1 MKKSDELEAEKC
13 YTVNPDYILR
23 DIAGE
28 SVLVSVGSGV
38 ADFCGI
44 VNLNPAARVLWM
56 RLENGA
62 TEKELVRELLDK
74 FYVTEE
80 KAAADVRKTLQLLE
94 ERGLI
99 KNE

>member
-1 MKKSDELEAEKC
+1 MKKNDELEIEKH
-13 YTVNPDYILR
+13 YIANPDYILR
-23 DIAGE
+23 EIAGE
-28 SVLVSVGSGV
+28 FVLVSVGSGV

-56 RLENGA
+56 KLEKGA
-62 TEKELVRELLDK
+62 TEKELVDELLDK

-94 ERGLI
+94 ERRLV
-99 KNE
+99 KDE